1 MHLYGYI
8 RIGTLHDFRRTEYA
22 EGISDPQEGKK
33 SVNHK
38 IEKLVV
44 GPSNWYAQQN
54 NPDFQALSKL
64 GIMEVHLGAH
74 VIMYGTNIQR
84 TIDSE
89 DCFIYC
95 LSHKF
100 TTDMCRL
107 FGDADIFLEITD
119 PDNFFACITHELKK
133 IHPIN
138 FSGVSKVS
146 YQKRN
151 EKWNG
156 SDLGSDPILIKED
169 IPCYRDQKELRA
181 VWKTPP
187 GIHIGVEFIIC
198 KDLYKYFKV
207 HSKK

>member
-8 RIGTLHDFRRTEYA
+8 RIGTLHDFRRTEHA
-22 EGISDPQEGKK
+22 KGISDPKEGKK
-33 SVNHK
+33 SISHSIDKLEVNHANRETQQSNPDLLAL
-38 IEKLVV
+38 EKLGMVQIGRTGTLVV
-44 GPSNWYAQQN
+44 RDVKLQH
-54 NPDFQALSKL
+54 DF
-64 GIMEVHLGAH
+64 
-74 VIMYGTNIQR
+74 
-84 TIDSE
+84 DSQ

-95 LSHKF
+95 LSHQYSA
-100 TTDMCRL
+100 DMYGL
-107 FGDADIFLEITD
+107 FGDADMCLEITD
-119 PDNFFACITHELKK
+119 LDNFFSCITHELKK

-151 EKWNG
+151 GKWNG

>member
-8 RIGTLHDFRRTEYA
+8 RIGTLHDFRRTEHA
-22 EGISDPQEGKK
+22 KGISDPKEGKK
-33 SVNHK
+33 SISHSIDKLEVNHANR
-38 IEKLVV
+38 ET
-44 GPSNWYAQQN
+44 QQS
-54 NPDFQALSKL
+54 NPDLLALEKL
-64 GIMEVHLGAH
+64 GIARIEKVGSFVMMGVT
-74 VIMYGTNIQR
+74 VQSD
-84 TIDSE
+84 IDSH

-95 LSHKF
+95 LSHQYSA
-100 TTDMCRL
+100 DMYSL
-107 FGDADIFLEITD
+107 FGDADTCLEITD
-119 PDNFFACITHELKK
+119 SDNFFACITDELKK

-169 IPCYRDQKELRA
+169 IPRYRDQKELRA